1 MCNKKTMIRV
11 ICMTMLF
18 AMTAGMVAGCSETQV
33 DSANPYV
40 SVAGQVA
47 DASFL
52 FEIGAKEASKI
63 YPESTGGTTY
73 YVSQS
78 GKSSNDG
85 KSEDSPL
92 KEIIDI
98 NKLDLNPGDRVLFK
112 EGETFEGC
120 LKITSSGTD
129 DNPIYIGSYG
139 PNGGRAILKSTNK
152 VTVYLE
158 WVSNVVV
165 ENLEIIAEG
174 PVRNT
179 GDSNSGTGIK
189 INCESA
195 TEQFR
200 NIYIL
205 NNVVHGNGYR
215 NETRGIHIVA
225 HHKWGVDGSSVPA
238 DQLVNC
244 YVMYNEVY
252 NFGEVGIEVQSWCLD
267 YNLTGTATEVFRN
280 VHVDHNIIHD
290 IGQIG
295 AYLNCCTDSSLDRNL
310 VYRCGVNDTGLVSV
324 GDTGIMTMSCKDCS
338 MNYNVIYETEAAG
351 MTYDG
356 MGLDI
361 DWNCDNIEVRF
372 NHCYNNAGAG
382 IATMA
387 NSNCVIAD
395 NRIENNRC
403 EGNQKSQLQIT
414 DFTATYKT
422 LDSDTFVVRNLLI
435 EDNLIIN
442 DLYNHYAME
451 RTGEGVI
458 SWLQKR
464 VIPKNRTFVDE
475 ILKTLGLSHNDTK
488 GIIDVCKGLSL
499 NDSYWVVPEGFTGTF
514 AHYNLYENRFSE
526 MLALVAYTGAGQSR
540 QAFTT
545 SPELTTSGMLPKA
558 WRFIEHDGIYL
569 YKGGTSGAS
578 NAGRE
583 PYCEYY
589 ACQIAEAMKLNA
601 VHYDLEN
608 WKGITAS
615 RCALFTDIDT
625 SFIPIGRIVRTG
637 GIQACL
643 NYYDSLGK
651 EFSEQIRSMLV
662 FDAVIYNEDRHFG
675 NFGVLRDNHTGK
687 IIAPAPIFDN
697 GLSLFCFA
705 GAGDIP
711 DLTEYAGTRAT
722 PYNLS
727 YYEICAEVMGAKQKA
742 QLRRLIGFKFKRHS
756 YLNLPEEHLQSIER
770 TLERRVRELLAIPT
784 RAK

>member
-1 MCNKKTMIRV
+1 MNEIKTRQKIIAQLVTARLEQGITQAELARKIGTQRSNISRLESGVQNPTLDMI
-11 ICMTMLF
+11 
-18 AMTAGMVAGCSETQV
+18 
-33 DSANPYV
+33 
-40 SVAGQVA
+40 
-47 DASFL
+47 
-52 FEIGAKEASKI
+52 
-63 YPESTGGTTY
+63 
-73 YVSQS
+73 
-78 GKSSNDG
+78 
-85 KSEDSPL
+85 
-92 KEIIDI
+92 
-98 NKLDLNPGDRVLFK
+98 
-112 EGETFEGC
+112 
-120 LKITSSGTD
+120 LKIASALGKDISLSLEDKEEPMSS
-129 DNPIYIGSYG
+129 IYSLRIY
-139 PNGGRAILKSTNK
+139 
-152 VTVYLE
+152 
-158 WVSNVVV
+158 
-165 ENLEIIAEG
+165 
-174 PVRNT
+174 
-179 GDSNSGTGIK
+179 D
-189 INCESA
+189 
-195 TEQFR
+195 TELMTFSMEKQG
-200 NIYIL
+200 L
-205 NNVVHGNGYR
+205 
-215 NETRGIHIVA
+215 A
-225 HHKWGVDGSSVPA
+225 
-238 DQLVNC
+238 
-244 YVMYNEVY
+244 
-252 NFGEVGIEVQSWCLD
+252 
-267 YNLTGTATEVFRN
+267 
-280 VHVDHNIIHD
+280 
-290 IGQIG
+290 
-295 AYLNCCTDSSLDRNL
+295 
-310 VYRCGVNDTGLVSV
+310 GLVANILTV
-324 GDTGIMTMSCKDCS
+324 HDEREHLMP
-338 MNYNVIYETEAAG
+338 
-351 MTYDG
+351 
-356 MGLDI
+356 LD
-361 DWNCDNIEVRF
+361 
-372 NHCYNNAGAG
+372 
-382 IATMA
+382 
-387 NSNCVIAD
+387 
-395 NRIENNRC
+395 
-403 EGNQKSQLQIT
+403 
-414 DFTATYKT
+414 
-422 LDSDTFVVRNLLI
+422 
-435 EDNLIIN
+435 
-442 DLYNHYAME
+442 ME

-711 DLTEYAGTRAT
+711 DLTEYASTRTT

-742 QLRRLIGFKFKRHS
+742 QLRRLIGFKFKRHPS
-756 YLNLPEEHLQSIER
+756 LNLPEDHLQSIER